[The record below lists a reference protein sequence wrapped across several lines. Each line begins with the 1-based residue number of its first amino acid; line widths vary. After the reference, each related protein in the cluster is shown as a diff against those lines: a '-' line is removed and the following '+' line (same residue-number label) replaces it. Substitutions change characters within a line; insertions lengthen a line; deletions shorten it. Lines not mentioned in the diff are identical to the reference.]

1 MGPIAE
7 SIVVASILPKDW
19 TYVSLEEL
27 EHTQLNASIVNLL
40 RSFLCKDLQDH
51 ILENKS
57 ICRDAHLIWALLV
70 EIFVNAK
77 WDEDVDE
84 DEDEDE
90 PVEECSTST
99 TTNTE
104 PQESIFKEEEGRREE
119 DFVPLEEAVKPP
131 Q

>member
-40 RSFLCKDLQDH
+40 RSSLCKDLQDL

-77 WDEDVDE
+77 WYEDV

-99 TTNTE
+99 TTNTK

-119 DFVPLEEAVKPP
+119 DLVPLEEAVKPP